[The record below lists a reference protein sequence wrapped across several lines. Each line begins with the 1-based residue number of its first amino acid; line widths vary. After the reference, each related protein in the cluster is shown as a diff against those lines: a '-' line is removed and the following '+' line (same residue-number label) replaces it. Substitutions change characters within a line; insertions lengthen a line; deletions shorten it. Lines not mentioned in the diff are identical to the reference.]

1 VTSMR
6 SSPHDVIQAE
16 IHRKAMDAI
25 AMEMGITLVRTSG
38 SPVVTEAKDLSCSVL
53 DERGEQIGYASF
65 VGLHVSTSFLGVQ
78 AVLEAYEA
86 GAIRPGDAFIV
97 NDPHTSGALHEGDVG
112 LVMPYF
118 HGEELVGWGYVNE
131 HMLDVGGSGVSGFA
145 PESRD
150 CFSEGLRFPALR
162 VVHDQ
167 SLDHDWVRFI
177 ANNVRS
183 PAAVINDLRSML
195 AALNTG
201 LSRLMAALGEFGLDA
216 HRRHCEVNKRLSE
229 EMARARIAELPD
241 GSYRSV
247 DWVEYDGDGTDGL
260 HEMALQLEV
269 DGSDL
274 ILRFSGVEQIDAP
287 VNGARPAVMG
297 QAMNTLQCTFLHDV
311 PANAGLWRPV
321 RFDLGRPGSIV
332 NARSP
337 AAVCFAHVGAGMRV
351 DKLVRD
357 ALTQAMSLSESPRVR
372 ARVAGQPCEGTALVT
387 LSGLDR
393 ATGRTVVLFPVSPTV
408 PLGGPAQSVGDG
420 LDTYSNTCNI
430 GKGMAAVEM
439 DETTM
444 PVRVLWRRIEPS
456 SGGAGITRGG
466 QGMTSAME
474 LVGVERMTGTVSNNC
489 SVVPPRGAG
498 GGMTGACTE
507 YELLTDTNAA
517 ALRAHGRS
525 PMPET
530 ISGRR
535 RTLPQHAH
543 LSVAEGQ
550 VFVFVNGGGG
560 GLGDPL
566 LRDPGLVSAD
576 VASGYV
582 SRRAASELHGVVFDA
597 DGTVDDAATERRRR
611 ELRTARLGVQPTR
624 AACAPIEVGIGIRA
638 GDRDWRCGYCDEPLG
653 PLTGN
658 YRDACATCSRPVVEA
673 LGGAGMRVRPR
684 RDGPP
689 LLLVEH
695 HCPACAYT
703 VRTDVVL
710 QGAPVP
716 EAPVLARARQGQT
729 PPRVIAS

>member
-1 VTSMR
+1 
-6 SSPHDVIQAE
+6 
-16 IHRKAMDAI
+16 
-25 AMEMGITLVRTSG
+25 
-38 SPVVTEAKDLSCSVL
+38 
-53 DERGEQIGYASF
+53 
-65 VGLHVSTSFLGVQ
+65 
-78 AVLEAYEA
+78 
-86 GAIRPGDAFIV
+86 
-97 NDPHTSGALHEGDVG
+97 
-112 LVMPYF
+112 
-118 HGEELVGWGYVNE
+118 
-131 HMLDVGGSGVSGFA
+131 
-145 PESRD
+145 
-150 CFSEGLRFPALR
+150 
-162 VVHDQ
+162 
-167 SLDHDWVRFI
+167 
-177 ANNVRS
+177 
-183 PAAVINDLRSML
+183 
-195 AALNTG
+195 
-201 LSRLMAALGEFGLDA
+201 
-216 HRRHCEVNKRLSE
+216 
-229 EMARARIAELPD
+229 
-241 GSYRSV
+241 
-247 DWVEYDGDGTDGL
+247 
-260 HEMALQLEV
+260 
-269 DGSDL
+269 
-274 ILRFSGVEQIDAP
+274 
-287 VNGARPAVMG
+287 
-297 QAMNTLQCTFLHDV
+297 
-311 PANAGLWRPV
+311 
-321 RFDLGRPGSIV
+321 
-332 NARSP
+332 
-337 AAVCFAHVGAGMRV
+337 
-351 DKLVRD
+351 
-357 ALTQAMSLSESPRVR
+357 
-372 ARVAGQPCEGTALVT
+372 
-387 LSGLDR
+387 
-393 ATGRTVVLFPVSPTV
+393 LFPVSPTV

-658 YRDACATCSRPVVEA
+658 YRDACATRSRPVVEA

-716 EAPVLARARQGQT
+716 EAPVLARALQGQT